1 LNLVNTAT
9 SLLVANELSKN
20 VAGLPLKDFLLA
32 GTQFSDTNQYGM
44 TVSGDPFNNIITLSE
59 IFKGNQG
66 SSTRPPVGETLFN
79 NAKKNIANIAIAAVA
94 IPVGA
99 KVLTS
104 LLRKPVL
111 TPMNRMLKM
120 TGLEVKV

>member
-1 LNLVNTAT
+1 MNTAT

-20 VAGLPLKDFLLA
+20 VAGLPLKDFLFA
-32 GTQFSDTNQYGM
+32 GTQFSPYSEYGRA
-44 TVSGDPFNNIITLSE
+44 VAGDPFNNIITLQE
-59 IFKGNQG
+59 IIKGSQG
-66 SSTRPPVGETLFN
+66 STTRPPVGQTLIDNTKKNLFN
-79 NAKKNIANIAIAAVA
+79 IGVAAVA

-104 LLRKPVL
+104 LLRKPIL